1 MKANFYDG
9 SIIGRRDEQQDA
21 KTNLILADG
30 YRLYVLADGMGGQ
43 KAGQIAGKIVCTA
56 FRDFFQSRRIKSPSE
71 DLQEAMEFANKAL
84 ADVLRE
90 KPELDGMGTTL
101 IGLIISESTNEFSFI
116 SVGDSPLYIL
126 RSNKLFRLN
135 KSHSIYED
143 LKKMVAAGEM
153 TEEEA
158 QAHPDRHAITSALMG
173 KRIEYVDLNS
183 GHLQQGELL
192 LLASDGIQTL
202 TDTEGGEIE
211 TILKREGADL
221 EKTVACLLTTV
232 EQKNMEHQDNTTVI
246 LIQPALTQGGDTS
259 AKLPTT
265 LRLGNNGEKTSSD
278 RVNRK
283 AVLLT
288 LSLFMFV
295 IMASA
300 GIWLWLSKSDDPAG
314 ALKTS
319 EEYVSEEQLGEG
331 LGTGIENGEDEPE
344 VVPEIQDEDSKGAT
358 QDQDMGNSDILDDS
372 TELEK
377 NGSEEHGTVQEDI
390 ENVEGQ

>member
-56 FRDFFQSRRIKSPSE
+56 FRDFFQSRRVESPLQ

-84 ADVLRE
+84 ADALRE

-126 RSNKLFRLN
+126 RDNKLTRIN
-135 KSHSIYED
+135 QSHSIYED
-143 LKKMVAAGEM
+143 LKEMVAAGEM
-153 TEEEA
+153 TEDEA
-158 QAHPDRHAITSALMG
+158 ETHPDRHAITSALMG

-183 GHLQQGELL
+183 GQLQQGELL

-202 TDTEGGEIE
+202 SDTEGGEIE

-221 EKTVACLLTTV
+221 EKTVSCLLTTV

-246 LIQPALTQGGDTS
+246 LIQPALTQDGDSS

-265 LRLGNNGEKTSSD
+265 LRLGKGEQKLPSD
-278 RVNRK
+278 RVKKK

-288 LSLFMFV
+288 ILLT
-295 IMASA
+295 IILLSA
-300 GIWLWLSKSDDPAG
+300 GTWFWLSKRDEPSG
-314 ALKTS
+314 ELKIP
-319 EEYVSEEQLGEG
+319 EEYVSEEHLDEG
-331 LGTGIENGEDEPE
+331 LGLEIINGKDDTTQNDA
-344 VVPEIQDEDSKGAT
+344 EIQDEVPEEKFDDHETGKSG
-358 QDQDMGNSDILDDS
+358 LD
-372 TELEK
+372 EKIARPEK
-377 NGSEEHGTVQEDI
+377 NSAKVHDPVKNDR
-390 ENVEGQ
+390 ENDRSR